1 MLENTE
7 KAIPTVDAS
16 ECALLERETAS
27 LSHDFSRLFFFTS
40 HHLLKSLC
48 LKQPKWVIENCEK
61 THKEYIL

>member
-16 ECALLERETAS
+16 ECALLERETAG
-27 LSHDFSRLFFFTS
+27 LSHGYFFFTS
-40 HHLLKSLC
+40 HHLLKSPC